1 MGTDQRKLEKSFPK
15 ERAKTILYF
24 FGTRPEAIKLAPLI
38 RRTQADEAFR
48 SIVCVSGQHREMID
62 NVLPFFDIGPNYD
75 LQLMQPNQSLIHF
88 LSRAMM
94 GLEQIVDIEQP
105 DAILVQG
112 DTTSVLAG
120 ALVAGH
126 KKIPL
131 IHLEAGLRSGS
142 FSSPF
147 PEEMNRVLASLLSTI
162 HLAPT
167 IKAAEN
173 LKEFQG
179 GNQVHVT
186 GNTVID
192 ALKLTESSIASHP
205 ETYQKYFS
213 FLQPGNRYLLV
224 SCHRRES
231 FGAPYLNIC
240 DALLKIAEN
249 NPDIEIIYPVHLNP
263 NIHMV
268 AHERLKHSRIHLIPP
283 LDYPHLVY
291 IMQKSYL
298 ILTDSGG
305 IQEEAPYFGKPVL
318 VLRDVT
324 ERTEGV
330 MAGTAILVGTKTNR
344 IVKNCQNLL
353 DTPFEYAKMARATNP
368 YGDGKSV
375 ERIVEIM
382 KNYFWPKRDLRSAS

>member
-1 MGTDQRKLEKSFPK
+1 
-15 ERAKTILYF
+15 
-24 FGTRPEAIKLAPLI
+24 
-38 RRTQADEAFR
+38 
-48 SIVCVSGQHREMID
+48 MID

-75 LQLMQPNQSLIHF
+75 LKLMQPNQSLIQL
-88 LSRAMM
+88 LSKAMS

-105 DAILVQG
+105 DAIVVQG

-120 ALVAGH
+120 SLVAGH
-126 KKIPL
+126 KNIPL

-142 FSSPF
+142 FSAPF

-167 IKAAEN
+167 LQAANNLRKQGLEN
-173 LKEFQG
+173 
-179 GNQVHVT
+179 HIYIT

-192 ALKLTESSIASHP
+192 SLKLTQSSIQSQP
-205 ETYQKYFS
+205 KIYEDYFS
-213 FLQPGNRYLLV
+213 FLDPAKKCLLV

-231 FGAPYLNIC
+231 FGGPYSNIC
-240 DALLKIAEN
+240 EALLQIAN
-249 NPDIEIIYPVHLNP
+249 VNPDIEIVYPVHLNP
-263 NIHMV
+263 NIRMV
-268 AHERLKHSRIHLIPP
+268 AHERLQHPRIHLFPP

-291 IMQKSYL
+291 LMQRSHL

-324 ERTEGV
+324 ERTEGIE
-330 MAGTAILVGTKTNR
+330 AETAILVGTQTQR
-344 IVKNCQNLL
+344 IFDACQGLL
-353 DTPFEYAKMARATNP
+353 NSAEAYQKMARATNP

-375 ERIVEIM
+375 DRIVEIL
-382 KNYFWPKRDLRSAS
+382 KGYFWPVKKQVAVA

>member
-1 MGTDQRKLEKSFPK
+1 
-15 ERAKTILYF
+15 
-24 FGTRPEAIKLAPLI
+24 
-38 RRTQADEAFR
+38 
-48 SIVCVSGQHREMID
+48 MID

-75 LQLMQPNQSLIHF
+75 LKLMQPNQSLIHF
-88 LSRAMM
+88 LGRAMM

-142 FSSPF
+142 FTSPF
-147 PEEMNRVLASLLSTI
+147 PEEMNRVLASLLTTI

-173 LKEFQG
+173 LKAV
-179 GNQVHVT
+179 NQTNNVFVT

-192 ALKLTESSIASHP
+192 ALKLTEASIASHP
-205 ETYQKYFS
+205 EIYQAYFS
-213 FLQPGNRYLLV
+213 FLKPESRYLLV

-231 FGAPYLNIC
+231 FGGPYLNIC
-240 DALLKIAEN
+240 EALLRIVEA
-249 NPDIEIIYPVHLNP
+249 NPDVEIVYPVHLNP
-263 NIHMV
+263 NIHIV
-268 AHERLKHSRIHLIPP
+268 AHERLKHPRIHLIPP

-291 IMQKSYL
+291 LMQKSYL

-324 ERTEGV
+324 ERIEGIE
-330 MAGTAILVGTKTNR
+330 AGTAILVGTQPKV
-344 IVKNCQNLL
+344 IVERCQNLL
-353 DTPFEYAKMARATNP
+353 DNPFEYTKMARATNP
-368 YGDGKSV
+368 YGDGLSV
-375 ERIVEIM
+375 DRILQIL
-382 KNYFWPKRDLRSAS
+382 KNHFWPKREKLTA